1 MILAIPIVF
10 IVGLITVYSPIYGLG
25 ILSLIFIIHGILIDL
40 IGPSATHLPMYCGIA
55 TLLVCLIKKRIH
67 IRLDVKIV
75 LILALI
81 CIMFVSTLFSE
92 DQSFSLIDLFNFA
105 KAFLLSVF
113 IYSVISEIGDIRVI
127 AKFILIGALIG
138 AVNIIYQYATDTMTI
153 TTAYIQRGASLSA
166 DPNDTAR
173 LLTLALPMAIYWALH
188 SDRRFF
194 QALNVAGFLCI
205 LAGIILTQSRG
216 GFVTLVLI
224 MGILY
229 FKNIS
234 LKSTLVAIVLLTCS
248 IFFGA
253 ATGYWERVGTLSSL
267 QEQNKLNRDGSL
279 DGRLE
284 LVRTGVI
291 LFKDNLIIGA
301 GPGQFGATFLDYK
314 SKSSLVGYGTLGKT
328 PAAHNLYLE
337 FAVENGL
344 LGISVLVAILI
355 ISLRGFLTL
364 SRNGPDESTRQLGAY
379 LAFSFLAILVSGL
392 FLSGGQNKPLW
403 LMVGLGFAAYN
414 IKRSHELPQK

>member
-1 MILAIPIVF
+1 M
-10 IVGLITVYSPIYGLG
+10 
-25 ILSLIFIIHGILIDL
+25 
-40 IGPSATHLPMYCGIA
+40 
-55 TLLVCLIKKRIH
+55 
-67 IRLDVKIV
+67 V
-75 LILALI
+75 LIYALI

-92 DQSFSLIDLFNFA
+92 DQYVSLIDFFNFV
-105 KAFLLSVF
+105 KAFFLAVF
-113 IYSVISEIGDIRVI
+113 VYSVITEVQEIKPL

-173 LLTLALPMAIYWALH
+173 LLTLALPMAVYWSLH
-188 SDRRFF
+188 SERRLY
-194 QALNVAGFLCI
+194 QALSIAGFLCI
-205 LAGIILTQSRG
+205 LAGTILTQSRG
-216 GFVTLVLI
+216 GFVTLVFI
-224 MGILY
+224 MGIIY
-229 FKNIS
+229 VKNIS
-234 LKSTLVAIVLLTCS
+234 LKTTIVAIALLTCI

-267 QEQNKLNRDGSL
+267 QEQKKMDRDSSL

-284 LVRTGVI
+284 LVRTGGI
-291 LFKDNLIIGA
+291 LFKNNLILGA

-314 SKSSLVGYGTLGKT
+314 TKSSLVGYGTLEKT

-344 LGISVLVAILI
+344 LGISVLAAILI